1 MMPPSEVESLQKN
14 QESLE
19 SASVTF
25 KMALSLSH
33 AAQKPGET
41 RSEPASLSGRPVSHP
56 RHQAQAFRPASR
68 NIDHRQSLDERQA
81 EEFKMGYIF
90 SAFAESGPKAI
101 CPLTSHRS
109 H

>member
-1 MMPPSEVESLQKN
+1 MPPSEVESLQKT

-81 EEFKMGYIF
+81 EEFKMGIYF
-90 SAFAESGPKAI
+90 PLSLKADPGPYA
-101 CPLTSHRS
+101 H
-109 H
+109 